1 MSTYRVTIH
10 EHKIHDYIVEASS
23 KQEAEAMAEDSIAN
37 DESHLWRED
46 EMAGWTEIGS
56 IYNDSDEEL

>member
-10 EHKIHDYIVEASS
+10 EHKIYDYVVQANTRN
-23 KQEAEAMAEDSIAN
+23 EAEAIAEESVAN
-37 DESHLWRED
+37 DEQHLWKED

-56 IYNDSDEEL
+56 IYNDVGEEI